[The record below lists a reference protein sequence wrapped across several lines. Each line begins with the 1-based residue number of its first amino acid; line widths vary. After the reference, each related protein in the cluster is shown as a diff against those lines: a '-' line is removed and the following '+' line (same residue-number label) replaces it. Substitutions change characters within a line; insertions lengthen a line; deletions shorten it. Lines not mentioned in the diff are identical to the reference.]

1 MSKKTKAISVFAVCT
16 LLLSSV
22 GFTSAA
28 AGNDVTVDGESMY
41 NDYIKISCDD
51 DGGLRMYTTNG
62 DPDNPNDDDQRLLY
76 GLYGSTSHNVIYVDG
91 RTDAYDYM
99 YDSNMTAGFDAA
111 NKTHVSTKKFMG
123 VDIRQNYTFVRSNAT
138 GRDDMVEIKYTLTN
152 NDTVAHEAGVRIMI
166 DTMIGDNDD
175 APFRIPNV
183 GSVETERTFTGSE
196 IPEYYQVF
204 DSFDNPSV
212 ISFGTFDKTSSN
224 KADYVQFISW
234 LKSKNTTWNITTT
247 DGDLIGDSSVTSVW
261 NPKTLN
267 PGETRTYK
275 MYYGLGKFVADTS
288 GELQLAGYGDNTA
301 KINEENTAYEPST
314 VTAYIKNSSENTLEN
329 VTVTLNAA
337 EEMTFSGEQT
347 INVGNL
353 SAGEEKQV
361 SWTVDFAHSQVEKTV
376 NYSISAKAD
385 NADEKTVDLSTI
397 LPALTGAEATP
408 DESTTVPETTVPET
422 TVPETT
428 VPATTAEPTTVE
440 PTTVAPTTVAP
451 TTTPDA
457 TSATKQAT
465 KDTATKT
472 TNNNAVQTGSVS
484 VAALLLTALSAFAGI
499 AYFVRKREN
508 D

>member
-1 MSKKTKAISVFAVCT
+1 MSKKTKAIAVFAVCT
-16 LLLSSV
+16 LMLSSV
-22 GFTSAA
+22 GFSSAA

-62 DPDNPNDDDQRLLY
+62 DPDNPNDDDKRLLY
-76 GLYGSTSHNVIYVDG
+76 GLYGSTSHNIIYVDG

-99 YDSNMTAGFDAA
+99 YSSEMTSEFDAA
-111 NKTHVSTKKFMG
+111 NKTHVSTKSFNG
-123 VDIRQNYTFVRSNAT
+123 VDIRQNFTFVRSNAT

-166 DTMIGDNDD
+166 DTMLGDNDD

-183 GSVETERTFTGSE
+183 GAVETERTFTGSE

-204 DSFDNPSV
+204 DSLENPSV

-234 LKSKNTTWNITTT
+234 LKSKYTTWDVQTT

-301 KINEENTAYEPST
+301 KVNESNTGYEPST
-314 VTAYIKNSSENTLEN
+314 VTAYIKNSGENTLEN

-337 EEMTFSGEQT
+337 EEMTFSDEET
-347 INVGNL
+347 INIGNL

-361 SWTVDFAHSQVEKTV
+361 SWTVNFAPSPVEKTV

-385 NADEKTVDLSTI
+385 NVDEKTVDLSTI
-397 LPALTGAEATP
+397 LPAITEIEATP
-408 DESTTVPETTVPET
+408 DEPTTVPETTVPET
-422 TVPETT
+422 TV
-428 VPATTAEPTTVE
+428 EPTTVE
-440 PTTVAPTTVAP
+440 PTTVAP

-465 KDTATKT
+465 VDTAAKT

-484 VAALLLTALSAFAGI
+484 VAALLLTALSAFTGI